1 MKKSFFPA
9 VALWGVLFLTGCVSS
24 PVYVGG
30 NDGIHHVRYSFFSS
44 NWRAEK
50 VTDISNVSFMAAH
63 RRSLYAARRIARE
76 VYCVDVFRI
85 RRDGSLNKTD
95 AFVIPG
101 KHGYCHIS
109 LSGDGKYLFGS
120 SYSGGFLD
128 VLSLIPGG
136 GIIRLKQR
144 IPFVGRSI
152 HKRQKGSHPH
162 FAAETPDGTKVLAA
176 DLGCDRIY
184 ILKNVPGKGFVQT
197 GSAVLPPG
205 AGPRHLSFSADGK
218 FVFCANE
225 LNNTV
230 TSFKLEK
237 EELVP
242 VDSCRLL
249 PAAWSGR
256 SFAGAVKTSPSGE
269 IFVTNRG
276 HDSVAV
282 LSASSGGKLKYGN
295 VFSSMGNFP
304 YDILLRGR
312 ELFTVCM
319 KSDKFGVWK
328 RKDGSWELEETL
340 TIRRPVCII
349 PVPEK

>member
-1 MKKSFFPA
+1 MKKSFLFIIA
-9 VALWGVLFLTGCVSS
+9 AGCALFLTGCVSS
-24 PVYVGG
+24 PDYVGG
-30 NDGIHHVRYSFFSS
+30 NDGIHRVRYSFYPAG
-44 NWRAEK
+44 WRAEK
-50 VTDISNVSFMAAH
+50 VADISNVSFMATH
-63 RRSLYAARRIARE
+63 SRSLYAPRRIAKG
-76 VYCVDVFRI
+76 VFGVDVFRI

-101 KHGYCHIS
+101 KYGYCHIS
-109 LSGDGKYLFGS
+109 ISGDGKYLFGS

-144 IPFVGRSI
+144 IPFSGRSI
-152 HKRQKGSHPH
+152 HKRQTKSHPH

-176 DLGCDRIY
+176 DLGTDRIH

-205 AGPRHLSFSADGK
+205 SGPRHLSFSTDGK

-237 EELVP
+237 EGLLP
-242 VDSCRLL
+242 VDSAPLL

-256 SFAGAVKTSPSGE
+256 SFAGAIKTSPSGE

-276 HDSVAV
+276 HDSIAV
-282 LSASSGGKLKYGN
+282 LSVSSGGKLKCGN

-304 YDILLRGR
+304 YDVLWGGR
-312 ELFTVCM
+312 DFFTVCM

-328 RKDGSWELEETL
+328 RKDGSWQLEETL